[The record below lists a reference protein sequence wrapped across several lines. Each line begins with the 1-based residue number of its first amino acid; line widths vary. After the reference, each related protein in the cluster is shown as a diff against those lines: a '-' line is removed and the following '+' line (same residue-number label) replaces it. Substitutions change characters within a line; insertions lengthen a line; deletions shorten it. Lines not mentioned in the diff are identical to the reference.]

1 MKEDIK
7 KVFFLGAGFS
17 KAINKSYPLMKDL
30 SLLVKDKIGQFK
42 PVLDTYYDTE
52 IADAMKNNIENLL
65 TYLSSNFPFKNDVQ
79 QAMNVALYKAIV
91 KILSDFFIEK
101 SSECFADE
109 VWFRKLDSFADF
121 VVNNNVNIITL
132 NYDVLLES
140 IIETAFLR
148 NEFDID
154 IHECYKYPFVWMGHR
169 YRMTSKTEIHE
180 DEFFKCNSR
189 TIPFPI
195 ERQNKILSILKL
207 HGSANWFWGG
217 INPTDPIYYKNWSF
231 DTTKEID
238 YGLIPYIIPP
248 VLDKNSFYNHI
259 ALKYLWGEAHKLL
272 ENADEIYIVGFSFPQ
287 TDLAV
292 RFLFQSALRKSS
304 AQIYVINSASRDKLK
319 ENYEQAFGERKLHYD
334 YTDSE
339 DALQEFIK
347 DKLEEISYRN
357 EQL

>member
-17 KAINKSYPLMKDL
+17 KAINKSYPVLAN
-30 SLLVKDKIGQFK
+30 LLDEIKPKIGERE
-42 PVLDTYYDTE
+42 PSL
-52 IADAMKNNIENLL
+52 KNYFSSGIPSEQKVNIETLL
-65 TYLSSNFPFKNDVQ
+65 TYLSEDLPFKNDIQ
-79 QAMNVALYKAIV
+79 RSLDLTLYKDIV
-91 KILSDFFIEK
+91 GLVSEKFYELSRENYWNSPETDHSIKEQIVSYLK
-101 SSECFADE
+101 REY
-109 VWFRKLDSFADF
+109 K
-121 VVNNNVNIITL
+121 NVNFISL
-132 NYDVLLES
+132 NYDLVLERIFWTVFNGTNIPSLINDAS
-140 IIETAFLR
+140 YDFPPPTLDQF
-148 NEFDID
+148 
-154 IHECYKYPFVWMGHR
+154 YKYRMLAMKELEGNYN
-169 YRMTSKTEIHE
+169 YRSPHPWPGI
-180 DEFFKCNSR
+180 
-189 TIPFPI
+189 I
-195 ERQNKILSILKL
+195 KL
-207 HGSANWFWGG
+207 HGSANWFWAG
-217 INPTDPIYYKNWSF
+217 TTKADPIYYRNFSEDDGFIKRLSG
-231 DTTKEID
+231 
-238 YGLIPYIIPP
+238 GLVPYIVPP
-248 VLDKNSFYNHI
+248 VLNKNSFYNHI

-357 EQL
+357 EQF